1 MSLHRTTITALFSIA
16 VGAVLSACATNP
28 SDQVSAVNVED
39 ARASAARGLPA
50 AYSLPLQPPPKIAVR
65 DPSNDTRD
73 SLVAWWDALG
83 DPMLSSFVQNALDH
97 NQDLAVAVAKLTQ
110 ARASAEGAKADQY
123 PTADLGGSATRTRR
137 SLADPAVRTF
147 ANSPGFQRGSTTVR
161 TDANLNWE
169 IDLFGRRAAL
179 ASASALRAHASRADQ
194 HAIRLTLVAEVARQT
209 VLARS
214 LQQKVDVAREAATIE
229 TEIVEITRAKLR
241 GGQISQADLLRA
253 QGLEQDSLAA
263 AARLESDLGEAIQAL
278 SVLLAARPADIRRRI
293 EHAKIYSI
301 EALDSSA
308 LSEIASR
315 SVPADLLR
323 RRPDVARAEL
333 QLAAASRE
341 LSATVA
347 ERFPRVNLGTTL
359 ALVASAVS
367 GLGSANALLASVAP
381 SITWRAFDGGR
392 LDADIS
398 RAKGAEQEAL
408 IKYQQS
414 VTVAFAE
421 AETAVAD
428 IARRTLTASR
438 TRASVKAQSQAW
450 DVIRLQYERGLV
462 DLSAALDTKRGLTRS
477 QDAYI
482 TAQQSQMLATITMY
496 RALAGG
502 W

>member
-1 MSLHRTTITALFSIA
+1 MNLPRRTITALLSIA
-16 VGAVLSACATNP
+16 AGAVLSACATNP
-28 SDQVSAVNVED
+28 SDRISALD
-39 ARASAARGLPA
+39 IDGARASAARGLPA
-50 AYSLPLQPPPKIAVR
+50 AYGLPPQLPPDIAVR
-65 DPSNDTRD
+65 DPSIVTRD

-83 DPMLSSFVQNALDH
+83 DPVLSSFVQNALDR
-97 NQDLAVAVAKLTQ
+97 NQDLAVAITKLSQ
-110 ARASAEGAKADQY
+110 ARASAEGANADQY
-123 PTADLGGSATRTRR
+123 PTVEVGGSATRTRR
-137 SLADPAVRTF
+137 SLEDPSVRAF
-147 ANSPGFQRGSTTVR
+147 ANTPGFQRDGTAVR
-161 TDANLNWE
+161 TDASLSWE
-169 IDLFGRRAAL
+169 IDLFGRKAAL
-179 ASASALRAHASRADQ
+179 ASASAFKAQASQADQ
-194 HAIRLTLVAEVARQT
+194 HAVRLTLVADVARQT
-209 VLARS
+209 VLART
-214 LQQKVDVAREAATIE
+214 LQQRITLAREAATIE

-253 QGLEQDSLAA
+253 QALEQDSLAT
-263 AARLESDLGEAIQAL
+263 AARIESDLGEAVQAL
-278 SVLLAARPADIRRRI
+278 SVLLAAPPGDIRRRI
-293 EHAKIYSI
+293 ELSQIYSI
-301 EALDSSA
+301 EALDSSVLPA
-308 LSEIASR
+308 IASR

-438 TRASVKAQSQAW
+438 TRASVQVQSEAW
-450 DVIRLQYERGLV
+450 DVVRLQYERGLV

-482 TAQQSQMLATITMY
+482 AAQQSQMLATIKMY